1 MGSVVR
7 RSRHVR
13 ATAFVRARVMN
24 IARAGRVGLAIVA
37 VAVGAHF
44 TSFATPAGASACSGG
59 IAFDWAV
66 AHQRGGIVQAVVE
79 SKYPIQVGID
89 DIVVTEAKVVRG
101 EPTLPFRVTAV
112 AGLPCDQVADAG
124 ETILILYDIRGAE
137 PPVIY
142 PTYYVVSGPD
152 ALSAAVVR
160 DVLGPTAPPTDADPS
175 IAGPRAPLVDWTF
188 LAVLASAVAVGAA
201 AMRRRTN
208 QGRHDRSFL
217 G

>member
-1 MGSVVR
+1 M
-7 RSRHVR
+7 R
-13 ATAFVRARVMN
+13 AAAFVRARVKH
-24 IARAGRVGLAIVA
+24 IARRGRVGLALVA
-37 VAVGAHF
+37 VAVGGLL
-44 TSFATPAGASACSGG
+44 SSIATPTGASACSGG

-89 DIVVTEAKVVRG
+89 DIVVTDAKVVRG
-101 EPTLPFRVTAV
+101 DPTLPFKVTAV

-124 ETILILYDIRGAE
+124 ETIVILYDIRGAE

-160 DVLGPTAPPTDADPS
+160 DVLGPMAPPTDAEPS
-175 IAGPRAPLVDWTF
+175 TGPRAPLVDWTS
-188 LAVLASAVAVGAA
+188 LTVLLSAAAVGAA
-201 AMRRRTN
+201 AARRRTG
-208 QGRHDRSFL
+208 QGGPDRWL
-217 G
+217 RG